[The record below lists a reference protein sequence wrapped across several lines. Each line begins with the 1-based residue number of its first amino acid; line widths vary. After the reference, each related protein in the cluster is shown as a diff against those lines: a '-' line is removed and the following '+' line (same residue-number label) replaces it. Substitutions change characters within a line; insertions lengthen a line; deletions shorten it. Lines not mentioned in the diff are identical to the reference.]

1 MKNKLKLKQEKGN
14 EEQKINETDIGKTTK
29 KKSMKF

>member
-14 EEQKINETDIGKTTK
+14 KEQKINETDIGKTTEK
-29 KKSMKF
+29 KNQ